1 VIGRKKLVEEN
12 FTTPTEKSCISQ
24 PGHALQAIASKDM
37 DFAHD
42 FLRHTELNSL
52 VRVSRSINAWISP
65 EQDAIVMGY
74 NVSPDMK
81 GLSWAAAFNGT
92 YVLKDEIR
100 VIREVVQGNSL
111 FMDVMRTAKQT
122 PFYSAS

>member
-1 VIGRKKLVEEN
+1 MVK
-12 FTTPTEKSCISQ
+12 
-24 PGHALQAIASKDM
+24 
-37 DFAHD
+37 
-42 FLRHTELNSL
+42 
-52 VRVSRSINAWISP
+52 VSRSINAWISP
-65 EQDAIVMGY
+65 EQDAIIMAH
-74 NVSPDMK
+74 NASPGVK